1 MIRINGY
8 EKKRIAVMGL
18 GVAGLPTARALMA
31 SGAVVLAWDDGV
43 DSRNKA
49 AAAGVPIVDLLASDW
64 AGVDTLV
71 LSPGIPHT
79 FPKPHPIAE
88 RARKS
93 DVAIV
98 CDVDLLGRAEPAAT
112 YVGVTGTNGKST
124 TTALIAHILKS
135 AGRKIEV
142 GGNLGPAVLDF
153 APLGKD
159 GVYVLEMSSYQLERT
174 FSIAF
179 DVAVL
184 LNVSPNHIDRHGDLT
199 GYVAAKTRI
208 FAPTQGVG
216 GIRKPQ
222 TAVIGVDDDETRR
235 IADALATDDRRRV
248 VRITREVPKQGM
260 VGAEGGKLVDRSE
273 GAARTVIDL
282 KDAPDLP
289 GRHNAQNAAAAYAA
303 TRALGVAPEAIAAAM
318 KTYRSLPHRLE
329 RIATVDG
336 IVYVN
341 DSKATSPEATVWA
354 LTSYDRVYWIAG
366 GLSKEVGYDALVP
379 HLGRIAHAFLVGAA
393 AEEIATFLAR
403 HKIPYTVA
411 GTLDR
416 AVAAAHA
423 KAKAEHAAKVVL
435 LSPACASFDQYTS
448 FGARGDAF
456 RAQVKTLGGH
466 P

>member
-1 MIRINGY
+1 MIRIPGY

-18 GVAGLPTARALMA
+18 GVAGLPTARSLMA
-31 SGAVVLAWDDGV
+31 SGAEVLAWDDGA
-43 DSRNKA
+43 DSRYKA
-49 AAAGVPIVDLLASDW
+49 AAEGVPIVDLLASDW

-79 FPKPHPIAE
+79 FPEPHPIAE

-93 DVAIV
+93 GVAIV
-98 CDVDLLGRAEPAAT
+98 CDIDLLGRAEPAAT

-124 TTALIAHILKS
+124 TTALIAHILQS
-135 AGRKIEV
+135 AGRKLEV

-159 GVYVLEMSSYQLERT
+159 GIYVLEMSSYQLERT

-184 LNVSPNHIDRHGDLT
+184 LNVSPNHIDRHGDLA

-208 FAPTQGVG
+208 FAGNK
-216 GIRKPQ
+216 KPQ

-235 IADALATDDRRRV
+235 IAEALATDDRRRV
-248 VRITREVPKQGM
+248 VRVTREKPAEGM
-260 VGAEGGKLVDRSE
+260 VGAEGSKLVDRSE
-273 GAARTVIDL
+273 GAVRVVVDL

-303 TRALGVAPEAIAAAM
+303 TRALGVAPETIAAAM

-329 RIATVDG
+329 RVATVDG
-336 IVYVN
+336 ITYVN

-354 LTSYDRVYWIAG
+354 LTSYERVYWIAG

-379 HLGRIAHAFLVGAA
+379 HLKRIVHGFLVGKAA
-393 AEEIATFLAR
+393 KEIADFLAR
-403 HKIPYTVA
+403 HKIPYTIA
-411 GTLDR
+411 ETLDR

-423 KAKAEHAAKVVL
+423 KAQAERAAKIVL
-435 LSPACASFDQYTS
+435 LSPACASFDQYRS
-448 FGARGDAF
+448 FSARGDAF
-456 RAQVKTLGGH
+456 RTLVETLGARA
-466 P
+466 